1 MYIYA
6 ENMPVFLRRLSV
18 KNIPWYLCVKVVK
31 LRRRGCCYAAFT
43 RKRFLSD
50 GWRKVGEGYERK
62 LLQIEGITKIRK
74 DLADIDHW
82 YAKAVNG
89 K

>member
-1 MYIYA
+1 MNMNIYA

-31 LRRRGCCYAAFT
+31 LRRRGFFYAAFT

-62 LLQIEGITKIRK
+62 LLQIEGFTKFRK
-74 DLADIDHW
+74 DFVSFIW
-82 YAKAVNG
+82 FI
-89 K
+89 